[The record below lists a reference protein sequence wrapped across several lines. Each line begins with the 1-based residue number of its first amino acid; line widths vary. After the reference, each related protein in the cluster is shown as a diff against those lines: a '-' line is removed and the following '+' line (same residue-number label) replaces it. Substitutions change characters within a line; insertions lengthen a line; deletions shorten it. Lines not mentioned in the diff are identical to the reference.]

1 MSRSVTWIYRNYS
14 TRLLQFLGNFGCFFE
29 KSTFPSSS
37 ITLISSP
44 FSSKKSGWE
53 SLWISDY
60 YPLSIKLFPSAA
72 FLFFTHNRL
81 GLICDRENRSL
92 HIPANKLPI
101 LWALTPLSSLSYQK
115 WSLHICSQSLWAPS
129 PPTLPSAISSPVCS
143 PHSRK
148 WASWAPKSLVT
159 LFFFKV

>member
-1 MSRSVTWIYRNYS
+1 MDGNPSEFLTIIPSPSNFFHPLLFSFSPTIDLASYVT
-14 TRLLQFLGNFGCFFE
+14 E
-29 KSTFPSSS
+29 K
-37 ITLISSP
+37 
-44 FSSKKSGWE
+44 
-53 SLWISDY
+53 
-60 YPLSIKLFPSAA
+60 
-72 FLFFTHNRL
+72 
-81 GLICDRENRSL
+81 NRSL

-148 WASWAPKSLVT
+148 WASWAPNSLVT
-159 LFFFKV
+159 LFFFLSIVDLQCCVHFWCTKWFSYTCVFFHMLSHHSLLHDIEYI